1 MSDAPA
7 MVLLAGSL
15 SAIATGPAAGSRL
28 KTGLERFM
36 GRQAVAVLRDQYGLS
51 RSPTLTRWVERVGR
65 QVIAPAPRHDVRW
78 EFFVL
83 DTDEVNAVAAPGG
96 FIFVTRGLLHAA
108 RSEDE
113 VAAVMAHEAGH
124 VIDSHSFEQT
134 LLESGMLLLLNALD
148 GDRQR
153 EARTT
158 LAAAEMLLSFRFSRD
173 DELEAD
179 QWGVRLAAEAGYR
192 PEGMLS
198 FFDTLRA
205 MEGKPPKRWEIL
217 LATHPPEA
225 ARRREAEKSPWLSR
239 PDPTWAPRRLQSLTD
254 RFRWNAALRLSR
266 ESPALKGQPG
276 AAETAAR
283 LTGLLAALPAER
295 LTPLPDAVRQ
305 QWQAL
310 EAEEGRWQ
318 VTAKNRCRQLNDAL
332 ARAFAQRKV
341 DEPLGRLSFVRT
353 NPEDPLWL
361 YTAWRVAFLRQK
373 VDDALMRCL
382 RVHRVGL
389 RGMGGLQQARAAV
402 RTRGAVQPLSADV
415 QDSLGAERSVQI
427 RLHLGA
433 ALTNADESARLARR
447 ALRDMLPPLLAL
459 LDPTRPRSVRLS
471 RSRLLT
477 AETTLAYAELE
488 TQRAWRRA
496 AEADRHLSLAGL
508 HLALADLASV
518 ELSGQLCSAQ
528 CLQLAAHELSCAA
541 TDLRSEGAAGQT
553 VAQCLESR
561 FPALE
566 HLQTG
571 SGEPAKTW
579 LSLSSPVDLSAA
591 CVMLS
596 LVQRAFREEAEA
608 RL

>member
-1 MSDAPA
+1 
-7 MVLLAGSL
+7 LA
-15 SAIATGPAAGSRL
+15 AATAGPAAGSRL
-28 KTGLERFM
+28 KTGLERFV
-36 GRQAVAVLRDQYGLS
+36 GRQTAAILRDQYGLS

-65 QVIAPAPRHDVRW
+65 QVVGPAPRHDVRW

-158 LAAAEMLLSFRFSRD
+158 LAAAEALLSLRFSRD

-205 MEGKPPKRWEIL
+205 MEGKPPKRWEVL
-217 LATHPPEA
+217 LSTHPPEA
-225 ARRREAEKSPWLSR
+225 ARRRDAEKSPWLSR
-239 PDPTWAPRRLQSLTD
+239 PDPAWVPRRVQSLTD
-254 RFRWNAALRLSR
+254 RCRWNAALRLSR
-266 ESPALKGQPG
+266 QSPALRGQPA
-276 AAETAAR
+276 AAEAADR
-283 LTGLLAALPAER
+283 LTRLLAALPSAE
-295 LTPLPDAVRQ
+295 LAPLPESARK

-310 EAEEGRWQ
+310 ETEESRWKE
-318 VTAKNRCRQLNDAL
+318 TAKGRCRQLNDAL
-332 ARAFAQRKV
+332 TRAFAQRKV
-341 DEPLGRLSFVRT
+341 NEPLGRLLFARI

-373 VDDALMRCL
+373 VDDALMRCI
-382 RVHRVGL
+382 RAHQAGQ
-389 RGMGGLQQARAAV
+389 RGMGGLQQARSAV
-402 RTRGAVQPLSADV
+402 RTRGAVQSLFAAG
-415 QDSLGAERSVQI
+415 QDPLGAERSAEV
-427 RLHLGA
+427 RSHLDT
-433 ALTNADESARLARR
+433 ALANADEAACLAHR

-459 LDPTRPRSVRLS
+459 LDPTRPRSVRLN
-471 RSRLLT
+471 RSRLLA

-488 TQRAWRRA
+488 TQRTWQRA
-496 AEADRHLSLAGL
+496 VEADRHLSLSGL

-541 TDLRSEGAAGQT
+541 ADLRPAGADGQT
-553 VAQCLESR
+553 VAQCLETR

-566 HLQTG
+566 HLKSGPPG
-571 SGEPAKTW
+571 STATW
-579 LSLSSPVDLSAA
+579 IARVSPVDLSAA
-591 CVMLS
+591 CVMLE